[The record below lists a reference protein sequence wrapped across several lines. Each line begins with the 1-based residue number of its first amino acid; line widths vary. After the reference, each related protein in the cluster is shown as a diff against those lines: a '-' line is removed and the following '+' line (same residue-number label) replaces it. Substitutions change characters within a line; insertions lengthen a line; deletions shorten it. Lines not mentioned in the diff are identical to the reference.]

1 MSGDATFGPSDPV
14 LPSRGMTVHVLLYAG
29 EDGYVV
35 AECPELPG
43 CASQGRTR
51 EDALANVREAIDGWL
66 DVEGESGAARRTV
79 EIVDVAV

>member
-1 MSGDATFGPSDPV
+1 MSTEDPFDPGATA
-14 LPSRGMTVHVLLYAG
+14 LPSRGMTVRVLLYSG
-29 EDGYVV
+29 EDGYLV

-51 EDALANVREAIDGWL
+51 DDALENVREAIEGWL
-66 DVEGESGAARRTV
+66 DVESQLGTARRTV

>member
-1 MSGDATFGPSDPV
+1 MPESATFGHSDPE

-43 CASQGRTR
+43 CATQGRTR
-51 EDALANVREAIDGWL
+51 EDALTNVREAIEGWL
-66 DVEGESGAARRTV
+66 DVEAESGSARRAV

>member
-1 MSGDATFGPSDPV
+1 MSENATFGSSDPG

-51 EDALANVREAIDGWL
+51 EDALANVREAIEGWL
-66 DVEGESGAARRTV
+66 DVEDESGAARRTV

>member
-1 MSGDATFGPSDPV
+1 M
-14 LPSRGMTVHVLLYAG
+14 LLYSG
-29 EDGYVV
+29 EDGYLV

-51 EDALANVREAIDGWL
+51 DDALENVREAIEGWL
-66 DVEGESGAARRTV
+66 DVESQLGTARRTV